1 MWKQRNMKIGGDWHH
16 MLGVF
21 FCFPT
26 GRWEVSGKLAKK
38 VWAYIENLH
47 VYLLFQICNGKK
59 IVNIYWNHYFLKGRK
74 NLLGQK
80 PVLNEKKFLQVFN
93 HLSTETWDYLQWS
106 EVQQCGEKKTKLR
119 EKWCTEI
126 GHSAVQWAENSRESQ
141 KSQSKLMDG
150 GKPREALGRKLNFS
164 LNQISF
170 NCLISQH
177 TRRRMNQS
185 PATVITGITCMRRT
199 NFQAPRTGINALK
212 KLPDPVKSFG
222 DATDCMGIDPPLV
235 LNGFGLSLSWGFLCL
250 HIYQKVNWCTGY
262 LISLFTKSVPGMRE
276 GKSTTGSRDSKG
288 SVSVRRDK
296 WWDLWPDL

>member
-106 EVQQCGEKKTKLR
+106 EVQQCGEK
-119 EKWCTEI
+119 
-126 GHSAVQWAENSRESQ
+126 
-141 KSQSKLMDG
+141 
-150 GKPREALGRKLNFS
+150 
-164 LNQISF
+164 
-170 NCLISQH
+170 
-177 TRRRMNQS
+177 NQS
-185 PATVITGITCMRRT
+185 WGRSGALKLATVQCSEQKT
-199 NFQAPRTGINALK
+199 PEK
-212 KLPDPVKSFG
+212 VKRAS
-222 DATDCMGIDPPLV
+222 P
-235 LNGFGLSLSWGFLCL
+235 N
-250 HIYQKVNWCTGY
+250 
-262 LISLFTKSVPGMRE
+262 
-276 GKSTTGSRDSKG
+276 
-288 SVSVRRDK
+288 
-296 WWDLWPDL
+296 

>member
-1 MWKQRNMKIGGDWHH
+1 

-106 EVQQCGEKKTKLR
+106 EVQQCGEKKNKV
-119 EKWCTEI
+119 EGEVVHWNWPQC
-126 GHSAVQWAENSRESQ
+126 SAVSRKPQ
-141 KSQSKLMDG
+141 RKSKEPVQING
-150 GKPREALGRKLNFS
+150 WRK
-164 LNQISF
+164 
-170 NCLISQH
+170 
-177 TRRRMNQS
+177 T
-185 PATVITGITCMRRT
+185 
-199 NFQAPRTGINALK
+199 
-212 KLPDPVKSFG
+212 
-222 DATDCMGIDPPLV
+222 
-235 LNGFGLSLSWGFLCL
+235 
-250 HIYQKVNWCTGY
+250 
-262 LISLFTKSVPGMRE
+262 
-276 GKSTTGSRDSKG
+276 KG
-288 SVSVRRDK
+288 SPWKKVELLFKPEKFQLSHFPAHKEKNEPVSCHSDYRHHMYEENK
-296 WWDLWPDL
+296 FSSS